1 VGQIPDVGWIVRLEK
16 PQPMKATIPTH
27 KTKAPSREG
36 LAFHEILADGLV
48 HTAHVF
54 GIADDEKFV
63 ERVLCIAWTNA
74 ARLVQ
79 SNFRQAATLARS
91 LHETLEVGQA
101 ESEVL
106 CQKVAEAMAV
116 SDIDPFVAIQAYYA
130 EKEQSRTWEKEG
142 NDYDD
147 QIRQLIGEAILGG
160 LYSRARIPE
169 VYQALIAHV
178 EKLGHEHRFI
188 SNRLI
193 FWADHK
199 GLPRFH
205 PFMELCVT
213 RYKTVLER
221 DLLCEGLGNLLPD
234 MLDESDPWS
243 LERWLKPGWKDG
255 IMAAKF
261 APDEVKAVIE
271 ILPQENWAFTQKLFK
286 ECIQKTE
293 TADGL
298 VNLPAAFA
306 IFVKEYN
313 PSGFAAE
320 GEGACNPRLLA
331 WCGYDFAF
339 WMGVVAE
346 LVRP

>member
-1 VGQIPDVGWIVRLEK
+1 
-16 PQPMKATIPTH
+16 MKATIPTN
-27 KTKAPSREG
+27 KTKSPSREG

-54 GIADDEKFV
+54 GIVDDEKFV
-63 ERVLCIAWTNA
+63 ERLLCIAWTNA
-74 ARLVQ
+74 VRLVQ
-79 SNFRQAATLARS
+79 TNIRQAATLAKS
-91 LHETLEVGQA
+91 LHETLEVSQA
-101 ESEVL
+101 ESEAL
-106 CQKVAEAMAV
+106 CRKVAEAV
-116 SDIDPFVAIQAYYA
+116 VISGIDPIVAIQTYYA
-130 EKEQSRTWEKEG
+130 EKESSRTWVKEG

-147 QIRQLIGEAILGG
+147 HIRQLIGEAILGG

-169 VYQALIAHV
+169 VYQALISQV
-178 EKLGHEHRFI
+178 EKLGNEHRFI

-205 PFMELCVT
+205 PFMELCVS

-221 DLLCEGLGNLLPD
+221 DLLCEGFGNHLPD
-234 MLDESDPWS
+234 MLDESDPWT
-243 LERWLKPGWKDG
+243 LDHWLKLGWKDG
-255 IMAAKF
+255 IMEAKF

-271 ILPQENWAFTQKLFK
+271 ILPEENWAFTQKLFK
-286 ECIQKTE
+286 ECIQFTE

-298 VNLPAAFA
+298 VNLPAAFR
-306 IFVKEYN
+306 IFVKYNN
-313 PSGFAAE
+313 PSGFSAE
-320 GEGACNPRLLA
+320 GERSSNPRLLV